1 MNNITVH
8 INGKDFIIDIAKAK
22 SLGLL
27 KADTTIRDFRVG
39 DVFMTS
45 HSSAIIIVKYGY
57 ASGEQKYS
65 IAGLNGGS
73 DIFSDFSDKGATKV
87 FGCATKEE
95 VLKFLNR
102 PHAGIKFI
110 KNINADFSL
119 LLARVLKTYVAAE
132 SLISSK
138 ENGDC
143 EYNG

>member
-8 INGKDFIIDIAKAK
+8 IDGKDFIIDIAKAK

-27 KADTTIRDFRVG
+27 KADTTIKDFRVG

-45 HSSAIIIVKYGY
+45 HSSAVIIVKCGY
-57 ASGEQKYS
+57 ASRGEQKYS
-65 IAGLNGGS
+65 IAGLSGGL
-73 DIFSDFSDKGATKV
+73 DIFSDFGEKG
-87 FGCATKEE
+87 ATKEE

-102 PHAGIKFI
+102 PHAGIEFI

-119 LLARVLKTYVAAE
+119 LLSRVIDQHVAE
-132 SLISSK
+132 SLISS
-138 ENGDC
+138 EDNGDC